1 MTRNNLVILDFVS
14 VQFGLHMITDV
25 RVNLCS
31 SYLVG
36 TIIIAANIL
45 VGDLSIS
52 SCCASCTSRNEIGQQ
67 TEKAGH
73 EKRKKLQAASSV
85 PP

>member
-1 MTRNNLVILDFVS
+1 MTKKYFAILDFVS

-36 TIIIAANIL
+36 TMIIAANIL
-45 VGDLSIS
+45 VLDLSIS
-52 SCCASCTSRNEIGQQ
+52 SC
-67 TEKAGH
+67 
-73 EKRKKLQAASSV
+73 
-85 PP
+85 